1 MLNRIFSI
9 NGHSLGL
16 SYEFNCCLPIFLR
29 SFISLICAVLF
40 LSPVSTTFAQAQ
52 NAPEELSNT
61 DQDLLENELEEFESS
76 LLLLELIEDLP
87 EEIAEKGI
95 NEGVAWLNQNKGEDL
110 ANITFINNNG
120 YLDMEGNTNPLISTY
135 SIGGCAWGIAKAIAM
150 NALPWSKILKIKK
163 AVKIMGGT
171 KVVAKTVVNAYKH
184 QRNLGYGKTKAIK
197 FVLNFYKT

>member
-1 MLNRIFSI
+1 MNK
-9 NGHSLGL
+9 
-16 SYEFNCCLPIFLR
+16 IFLR

-120 YLDMEGNTNPLISTY
+120 YLDMEENTNPLISTY
-135 SIGGCAWGIAKAIAM
+135 SIGGCAWESQK
-150 NALPWSKILKIKK
+150 
-163 AVKIMGGT
+163 
-171 KVVAKTVVNAYKH
+171 
-184 QRNLGYGKTKAIK
+184 Q
-197 FVLNFYKT
+197 